1 MSWVSVLRYLPSV
14 LDAVLAT
21 LEVSQ
26 SPSPSAAALFFRL
39 LTRSFKG
46 MTQYW
51 KPAWLHSYWRRRQT
65 KCACHMAGFVGCHRD
80 NLSAR
85 YYCA

>member
-1 MSWVSVLRYLPSV
+1 MQPQYTLTKLLLLQYRIHTDDLGYKSCATLPSV

-51 KPAWLHSYWRRRQT
+51 KPGYS
-65 KCACHMAGFVGCHRD
+65 
-80 NLSAR
+80 
-85 YYCA
+85 